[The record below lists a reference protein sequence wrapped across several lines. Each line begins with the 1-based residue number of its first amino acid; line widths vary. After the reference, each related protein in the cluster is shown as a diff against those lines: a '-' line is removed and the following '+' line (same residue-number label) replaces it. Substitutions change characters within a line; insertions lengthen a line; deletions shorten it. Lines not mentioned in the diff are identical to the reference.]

1 MKRSTVVKVLSL
13 ALSGCMMLGMVA
25 CGSDGGKESYAEQE
39 VSDNKN
45 AAKSLEDYEK
55 AEAFNYY
62 SIAAGI
68 SDEEFNELDITKAI
82 EEYTGYDVT
91 YTQAP
96 ADAADRQT
104 AVTNIFML
112 KQDYQGVKVSKEEFY
127 TLLASGAL
135 RPITEYVN
143 ASTNLKEQISELGW
157 STASKDGEIY
167 GVPQKDAMALNETA
181 ICFREDWLLDYNKEN
196 PENEI
201 PVPSE
206 ENGYSMTVS
215 DFKNMLTYFK
225 EKVPQGGYPMTVDVN
240 NVYMENILPA
250 FGIYQEW
257 ADVSGT
263 LTYIVDQPGFEDY
276 MKYMED
282 LYDSGLIYYQ
292 ATSEDKGAVKALQ
305 ERTTGAGKI
314 AHWNAYAVETAL
326 ATEEDPSNITDDSI
340 GYISALV
347 PDDCKGDAGAVR
359 VFSKAAYSYY
369 TVFPVYAS
377 NEQVAAVVDWIDK
390 KLDETFFVELT
401 LGKEGETYQ
410 VTDGEY
416 YPILPAFNDKQG
428 YSDKFMDG
436 TREKDYS
443 KYWLCRTRKTAAQGK
458 MFSRANYNVDK
469 TGIQN
474 PIVLMPPTD
483 AYDNYYTA
491 ANLEVK
497 NLLVLS
503 MFQEGVS
510 TTVEELHDKFAEYEG
525 EAIIEAVN
533 KWYGTWESKESFNA
547 VKPR

>member
-1 MKRSTVVKVLSL
+1 MKRSKAKKVLSL
-13 ALSGCMMLGMVA
+13 ALSGCMMMGMIG
-25 CGSDGGKESYAEQE
+25 CGAEEKENNAEQPISE
-39 VSDNKN
+39 
-45 AAKSLEDYEK
+45 AYEEEEKSLEDYEK
-55 AEAFNYY
+55 AESFHYY
-62 SIAAGI
+62 AIAAGI
-68 SDEEFNELDITKAI
+68 SDEEFNDLDIAKTI
-82 EEYTGYDVT
+82 QEYTGYDVT

-127 TLLASGAL
+127 TLLASDAL

-167 GVPQKDAMALNETA
+167 GVPQKDAMALNDTA
-181 ICFREDWLLDYNKEN
+181 ICFREDWLEEYNKEN
-196 PENEI
+196 PEDEI

-206 ENGYSMTVS
+206 ENGYSMTTS
-215 DFKNMLTYFK
+215 DFKKMLLYFK

-240 NVYMENILPA
+240 NVYVENILPA

-257 ADVSGT
+257 ADVNGT

-276 MKYMED
+276 MTYMED

-292 ATSEDKGAVKALQ
+292 STSEDKGAVKALQ

-326 ATEEDPSNITDDSI
+326 STEADPSNVTDDAI

-347 PDDCKGDAGAVR
+347 PDDCRGDAEAVR
-359 VFSKAAYSYY
+359 VFAKAAYSYY
-369 TVFPVYAS
+369 TVFPVYTTD
-377 NEQVAAVVDWIDK
+377 EQTAAVIDWIDK
-390 KLDETFFVELT
+390 KLDKDFFVELT
-401 LGKEGETYQ
+401 LGTEGETYE
-410 VTDGEY
+410 VRDGEY

-436 TREKDYS
+436 TREEDYS

-458 MFSRANYNVDK
+458 MFSRANYNIDK

-491 ANLEVK
+491 ANSEVK

-503 MFQEGVS
+503 MFQPGVS
-510 TTVEELHDKFAEYEG
+510 ATVEELHSKFAEYEG
-525 EAIIEAVN
+525 EAIEAVN
-533 KWYGTWESKESFNA
+533 KWYGTWESRESFNM

>member
-68 SDEEFNELDITKAI
+68 SDEEFNELGIAKAI

-326 ATEEDPSNITDDSI
+326 ATEED
-340 GYISALV
+340 
-347 PDDCKGDAGAVR
+347 
-359 VFSKAAYSYY
+359 
-369 TVFPVYAS
+369 
-377 NEQVAAVVDWIDK
+377 
-390 KLDETFFVELT
+390 
-401 LGKEGETYQ
+401 
-410 VTDGEY
+410 
-416 YPILPAFNDKQG
+416 
-428 YSDKFMDG
+428 
-436 TREKDYS
+436 
-443 KYWLCRTRKTAAQGK
+443 
-458 MFSRANYNVDK
+458 
-469 TGIQN
+469 
-474 PIVLMPPTD
+474 
-483 AYDNYYTA
+483 
-491 ANLEVK
+491 
-497 NLLVLS
+497 LS
-503 MFQEGVS
+503 
-510 TTVEELHDKFAEYEG
+510 LIH
-525 EAIIEAVN
+525 I
-533 KWYGTWESKESFNA
+533 
-547 VKPR
+547 

>member
-1 MKRSTVVKVLSL
+1 MKRSKAKKVLSL
-13 ALSGCMMLGMVA
+13 ALSGCMMMGMIG
-25 CGSDGGKESYAEQE
+25 CGAEEKENNAEQPISE
-39 VSDNKN
+39 
-45 AAKSLEDYEK
+45 AYEEEEKSLEDYEK
-55 AEAFNYY
+55 AESFHYY
-62 SIAAGI
+62 AIAAGI
-68 SDEEFNELDITKAI
+68 SDEEFNDLDIAKTI
-82 EEYTGYDVT
+82 QEYTGYDVT

-127 TLLASGAL
+127 TLLASDAL

-167 GVPQKDAMALNETA
+167 GVPQKDAMALNDTA
-181 ICFREDWLLDYNKEN
+181 ICFREDWLEEYNKEN
-196 PENEI
+196 PEDEI

-206 ENGYSMTVS
+206 ENGYSMTTS
-215 DFKNMLTYFK
+215 DFKKMLLYFK

-240 NVYMENILPA
+240 NVYVENILPA

-257 ADVSGT
+257 ADVNST

-276 MKYMED
+276 MTYMED

-292 ATSEDKGAVKALQ
+292 STSEDKGAVKALQ

-326 ATEEDPSNITDDSI
+326 STEADPSNVTDDAI

-347 PDDCKGDAGAVR
+347 PDDCRGDAEAVR
-359 VFSKAAYSYY
+359 VFAKAAYSYY
-369 TVFPVYAS
+369 TVFPVYTTD
-377 NEQVAAVVDWIDK
+377 EQTAAVIDWIDK
-390 KLDETFFVELT
+390 KLDKDFFVELT
-401 LGKEGETYQ
+401 LGTEGETYE
-410 VTDGEY
+410 VRDGEY

-436 TREKDYS
+436 TREEDYS

-458 MFSRANYNVDK
+458 MFSRANYNIDK

-491 ANLEVK
+491 ANSEVK

-503 MFQEGVS
+503 MFQPGVS
-510 TTVEELHDKFAEYEG
+510 ATVEELHSKFAEYEG

-533 KWYGTWESKESFNA
+533 KWYGTWESRESFNM